1 MRKRIVVLGF
11 LLSQTAAM
19 FANVEDAQVVVA
31 DTDAVVVAEP
41 VVPETPA
48 IPDSVISEDNDLIEL
63 DKQKPLPEYR
73 WTTIGVSVSGGASW
87 YNSNPANN
95 RNAPCIRAGLNFD
108 VPIGQYFSLQPE
120 LLFAVRGGGFK
131 VISAQKVKGEMIPFE
146 NTLKE
151 NLFYFDV
158 PINCKFSK
166 RMNLSRVN
174 TGRGFISAGPVLS
187 LGVYGTSEGSA
198 TGTKN
203 KLFQNDPDKETE
215 HGIYRNFDF
224 SFNFRLGYD
233 FDAGYTFAAGYQLG
247 VCNLMNDNKFTDAD
261 NRAYKPTYFVD
272 YPTVKNNSLYVSV
285 GYRW

>member
-131 VISAQKVKGEMIPFE
+131 VISARRVNGRDEVYNM
-146 NTLKE
+146 NNDLKE

-166 RMNLSRVN
+166 RMNFNRQN
-174 TGRGFISAGPVLS
+174 TGRAFVSAGPVLS
-187 LGVYGTSEGSA
+187 LGVFGKSEGD
-198 TGTKN
+198 GVNN
-203 KLFQNDPDKETE
+203 KLFQNDSDAECE
-215 HGIYRNFDF
+215 HAIYRNFDF
-224 SFNFRLGYD
+224 GFNFRLGYD
-233 FDAGYTFAAGYQLG
+233 FDAGYSFAAGYQMGL
-247 VCNLMNDNKFTDAD
+247 VNLMNDDKFDA
-261 NRAYKPTYFVD
+261 NETAYYGRTYYSGF
-272 YPTVKNNSLYVSV
+272 PTVKNNSLYVSV